1 MNYKK
6 ILEESTLVLM
16 ALCLSVFVYYGFITN
31 MTIETF
37 TLEQF
42 TQKYTQGIFRY
53 RVLGRELTLFMYSIV
68 HNIPFFTRPDRMMEY
83 LYTSTMT
90 MYHTLFIVNS
100 LCIGLSTFMLSRIT
114 QLQFIQLQSVNRI
127 FFVLLCASF
136 IVLTQYAI
144 TPYDCLSYCIL
155 LTSVYV
161 VLHYHHRRTIMMP
174 TLILLTI
181 AGILTR
187 ESQFIFSA
195 FLFAAYRTYSH
206 STSWSMKISTPVTIA
221 GVSLLTYGV
230 LRLYYGF
237 EEAVYY
243 AGPLPK
249 FTTIKYASVL
259 FFVGLTSLLYKNTS
273 PKNKK
278 TLQLFFLFSLPYFF
292 ILLRSGILAEARL
305 WLPHILLTSIIAH
318 LNLDEESTER
328 ITTKYGSSTP

>member
-6 ILEESTLVLM
+6 IVEESILILM
-16 ALCLSVFVYYGFITN
+16 ALCLTVFVYYGFITN

-53 RVLGRELTLFMYSIV
+53 RVLGRELTMFMHSIIYT
-68 HNIPFFTRPDRMMEY
+68 IPFFTRPDRMMEY
-83 LYTSTMT
+83 LHTNTMT

-100 LCIGLSTFMLSRIT
+100 LCIGISTFILSRIT
-114 QLQFIQLQSVNRI
+114 QLHFIQLQPINRI
-127 FFVLLCASF
+127 VFVLLCASI

-144 TPYDCLSYCIL
+144 TPYDCLSYSIL
-155 LTSVYV
+155 LASVYV
-161 VLHYHHRRTIMMP
+161 VFHYQHRRNIMMP
-174 TLILLTI
+174 VLILLTI

-195 FLFAAYRTYSH
+195 FLFAAYRTYHQS
-206 STSWSMKISTPVTIA
+206 SSWTMKISTPVTIA
-221 GVSLLTYGV
+221 GISLLTYGV

-243 AGPLPK
+243 AGPLPV

-259 FFVGLTSLLYKNTS
+259 FFVGLIFLLYVHS
-273 PKNKK
+273 PEKNKR
-278 TLQLFFLFSLPYFF
+278 TLRLFFLFSVPYFF
-292 ILLRSGILAEARL
+292 VLLKSGILAEARL
-305 WLPHILLTSIIAH
+305 WIPHILLSSIIAH
-318 LNLDEESTER
+318 LNFDEESLKNTEQTMT
-328 ITTKYGSSTP
+328 IA